1 MIRPQFALKD
11 CLSLIEE
18 CCFCLMIVA
27 RIIIMDLKN
36 RFFQKRDMVRL
47 RRKPVSQQ
55 QAVRPSL
62 VFMALYGVNYNI
74 AFQYYNTHFV
84 RRAV

>member
-1 MIRPQFALKD
+1 MTRSELAVKD
-11 CLSLIEE
+11 CLSLISD

-36 RFFQKRDMVRL
+36 RFFQKSDMARL
-47 RRKPVSQQ
+47 RRKSLSPQ
-55 QAVRPSL
+55 QAAKPCPVL
-62 VFMALYGVNYNI
+62 KALYGVNYNI

-84 RRAV
+84 QRVV